1 VPGERSP
8 PTVTRPR
15 ASAVDTG
22 GNAKLDGGGSTGTVP
37 IISEISEEQPSGAG
51 EPGLRGNRDFRVVLA
66 GQATSALG
74 DAISLTAMPLLV
86 LFLTGSGALMGIVG
100 ALQLLPD
107 LVLGLM
113 AGALA
118 DRWDRRRMMAL
129 ADAGRAVLTAAI
141 PVSFWLGL
149 PAMAVILVV
158 ALPIN
163 ALRVLS
169 DAAFTSSVPAL
180 VGREQLG
187 RANSYLEATLS
198 VPFIV
203 GPAVAGVLVST
214 IGPAATIAIDAA
226 SFAVS
231 ALSLTLVRRTLR
243 ADRADRVGTAPRILA
258 DIGEG
263 IRFVWRRRVLRMV
276 IGYWSL
282 IAIATTA
289 LIPALGYYLTVDRQL
304 GPQLFGFVGSA
315 WSVGYLLGSLGAG
328 RLGDRRV
335 GLRMLLAGAAIGVML
350 VVIAVSPMPAVHL
363 AAGFAVGAALAVLLV
378 SYMTLRA
385 SITPD
390 ELLGRVGSTA
400 RTISVGLQPLGML
413 AGGAVIE
420 AADGGAALTA
430 MGVLAIAVSLVFAVS
445 RTFRNATAGPH
456 PLTAQ

>member
-1 VPGERSP
+1 M
-8 PTVTRPR
+8 
-15 ASAVDTG
+15 
-22 GNAKLDGGGSTGTVP
+22 P
-37 IISEISEEQPSGAG
+37 IISKISEEQPPGAE

-231 ALSLTLVRRTLR
+231 ALSLTLVRRTL
-243 ADRADRVGTAPRILA
+243 RADRVGTAPRILA